1 MINDQLFYP
10 KSIVVIGASNKI
22 DKPGGKIV
30 KNLLDNNFKGEL
42 MAVNPSS
49 DFVQGIKSYAN
60 VSDVP
65 YADLA
70 ILAIPASACPKAMR
84 ILAEEKK
91 VKAFIV
97 ISAGFSE
104 ESTRGAALE
113 NELVD

>member
-60 VSDVP
+60 V
-65 YADLA
+65 
-70 ILAIPASACPKAMR
+70 
-84 ILAEEKK
+84 
-91 VKAFIV
+91 
-97 ISAGFSE
+97 
-104 ESTRGAALE
+104 
-113 NELVD
+113 